1 VHAAKYI
8 VYNRGQGHEDSEVSC
23 SLNCEQDPYDNFPDD
38 EGLVSLVEV
47 KLCLT
52 GELELEED
60 DTEDEHVKQA
70 LL

>member
-1 VHAAKYI
+1 MHAAKCI

-23 SLNCEQDPYDNFPDD
+23 SLHCKQDPYDNFPDD
-38 EGLVSLVEV
+38 KSLVSLVEV
-47 KLCLT
+47 KVCLT
-52 GELELEED
+52 GELEFEED